1 MMPTLQ
7 KLRILKK
14 SLAVLAWMSVW
25 IGAAEAADTVSTAAA
40 SPVLSVFKTLL
51 GLLVVLAVMA
61 GVAWMT
67 KRLAGRSGA
76 SHSVARIVGGVSVG
90 TRERVVVVEVGKRW
104 LVVGVAAGSV
114 SAIANLSQ
122 EDYAPLTNHDQMN
135 TEEDETAEAT
145 PQGFAAQFKESL
157 SRVIKSGHA

>member
-1 MMPTLQ
+1 MMRTL
-7 KLRILKK
+7 KR
-14 SLAVLAWMSVW
+14 SFAVLVWLSAW
-25 IGAAEAADTVSTAAA
+25 IGAAEAADAVSTAAA
-40 SPVLSVFKTLL
+40 SPVLGVFKTLL

-67 KRLAGRSGA
+67 KRLAGKSGA

-104 LVVGVAAGSV
+104 LVVGVTAGSV

-122 EDYAPLTNHDQMN
+122 DDGAILMSSAHGNGTGDSSSDVQQ
-135 TEEDETAEAT
+135 AAFAT
-145 PQGFAAQFKESL
+145 KLKQSL
-157 SRVIKSGHA
+157 SQVLKPDRA